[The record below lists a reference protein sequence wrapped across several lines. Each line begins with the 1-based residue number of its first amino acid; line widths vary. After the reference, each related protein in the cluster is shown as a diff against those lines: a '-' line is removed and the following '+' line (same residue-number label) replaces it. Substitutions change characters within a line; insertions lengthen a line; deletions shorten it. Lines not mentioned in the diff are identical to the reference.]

1 MTAKKRISSLK
12 KVMINLQKILG
23 KTVNYATSDN
33 FLYED
38 KTYKCLLSEVKVKS
52 SIPIVIGAHHSVSTI
67 LRMAAWSGFSVRDIY
82 PIARSVLET
91 LINASYIMVEE
102 DGVAEKALRYAAYA
116 DYKYSNREIGSGKLR
131 LKISST
137 SGDEEPKLKQF
148 LSEFKGKKSWADLDL
163 PNRIRVIGE
172 RGFESAEQDFLG
184 AYALIYSV
192 SSDIIHGSPYGF
204 RFFMNHIDKK
214 NLSNSNFLKGV
225 EEHLEWVLISTT
237 LALCAYISVFSKINN
252 MEAAAQ
258 LAKDLSLEVLKDK
271 VSRKPK

>member
-12 KVMINLQKILG
+12 KTLINLQKILG
-23 KTVNYATSDN
+23 QTINYAISDN
-33 FLYED
+33 FIYQE
-38 KTYKCLLSEVKVKS
+38 KVYKCLLSEVKVKS
-52 SIPIVIGAHHSVSTI
+52 SIPIVMGAQHSVSTI
-67 LRMAAWSGFSVRDIY
+67 LKMATWSGFSVRDIY
-82 PIARSVLET
+82 PIARSVLEA
-91 LINASYIMVEE
+91 LINASYIMAEQ

-116 DYKYSNREIGSGKLR
+116 DYKYSNREVGSGKLR
-131 LKISST
+131 LKISTIS
-137 SGDEEPKLKQF
+137 DEDEPKLIQF
-148 LSEFKGKKSWADLDL
+148 LLEFKGKKSWADLDL

-172 RGFESAEQDFLG
+172 RGFESAEQNFLG

-214 NLSNSNFLKGV
+214 NMSHSNFLKGA
-225 EEHLEWVLISTT
+225 EEQLEWVLMSTT

-258 LAKDLSLEVLKDK
+258 LAKDLSLVVLKDM
-271 VSRKPK
+271 VNSKPK